1 MGAAFEEFTV
11 MKNVRQPAKADRP
24 KLRSRI
30 AAGGYLKA
38 GTYDLNPLAG
48 CISAAG
54 SIHVSHCAKRIG
66 KHILAVVGRDAFPAA
81 TPC

>member
-11 MKNVRQPAKADRP
+11 MKNVRQPAKADKP

-38 GTYDLNPLAG
+38 GTYDLSP
-48 CISAAG
+48 
-54 SIHVSHCAKRIG
+54 
-66 KHILAVVGRDAFPAA
+66 
-81 TPC
+81 